1 MKRIMHNA
9 LQTAVLSVLLL
20 TVTAGYAQTKQ
31 YPYVQ
36 YGKIIVCREG
46 SDGVKSTL
54 IHPNWTTTPS
64 HNELDGT
71 NNRFAA
77 KFEVG
82 GHLSTSALTWTAAVS
97 ACASY
102 VQNGNMGWRV
112 PTVRELR
119 LIFACRNEL
128 TSCNIYADVI
138 SWSATWDSTNGNLAW
153 GVHLESGHVFSN
165 DKTTTYRVCCVRD
178 L

>member
-9 LQTAVLSVLLL
+9 WQTALLSALLL

-36 YGKIIVCREG
+36 DGKIIVCREG
-46 SDGVKSTL
+46 SDGVKSSL

-64 HNELDGT
+64 HNEQDHT

-77 KFEVG
+77 KFEVYDGFLNGRWDRACVPNYG
-82 GHLSTSALTWTAAVS
+82 GKT
-97 ACASY
+97 
-102 VQNGNMGWRV
+102 GWRL
-112 PTVRELR
+112 PTIRELR
-119 LIFACRNEL
+119 LIFALRNEL
-128 TSCNIYADVI
+128 NSISISTSA
-138 SWSATWDSTNGNLAW
+138 SLAW
-153 GVHLESGHVFSN
+153 TATKDSSN
-165 DKTTTYRVCCVRD
+165 DGFVWCLQCNSKTCVSVEVTDDTNYTIYCIRD